1 MQIYILIIIY
11 NMKYPKKVSK
21 YIINWLK
28 KYLIESKLKGFVVG
42 VSGGIDSA
50 VTSKLC
56 ALSGFPVY
64 LVEMPINQEESQI
77 ARAKKHMNLLKKEF
91 INVNLISTSLTN
103 VFNTFKD
110 ELKTNNS
117 GELDQHSLAN
127 SRARLRM
134 TTLYYYAGYYKSLVV
149 GTGNKVEDFGVGFYT
164 KYGDGGV
171 DISPIAD
178 LLKSEVFSIGKY
190 LRITNKI
197 LVAKP
202 TDGLWDDNRTDEEQ
216 MGMNYDEIEEAM
228 RLISDKIPDNELD
241 VDQLKA
247 RNIYIKLNEQ
257 NRHKMKPIP
266 LCEIPK
272 GLL

>member
-28 KYLIESKLKGFVVG
+28 KYLIESKLEGFVVG

-216 MGMNYDEIEEAM
+216 MGINYDEIEEAM

-241 VDQLKA
+241 LDQRKA

>member
-1 MQIYILIIIY
+1 
-11 NMKYPKKVSK
+11 MKYPKKVSK

-28 KYLIESKLKGFVVG
+28 KYLIESKLEGFVVG

-77 ARAKKHMNLLKKEF
+77 VRAKKHMNLLKKEF

-103 VFNTFKD
+103 VFNTFKN

-178 LLKSEVFSIGKY
+178 LLKSEVFSIGRY

-197 LVAKP
+197 LEAKP

-216 MGMNYDEIEEAM
+216 MGINYDEIEEAM

-241 VDQLKA
+241 VDQRKA
-247 RNIYIKLNEQ
+247 RSIYIKLNEQ

>member
-1 MQIYILIIIY
+1 
-11 NMKYPKKVSK
+11 
-21 YIINWLK
+21 
-28 KYLIESKLKGFVVG
+28 
-42 VSGGIDSA
+42 
-50 VTSKLC
+50 
-56 ALSGFPVY
+56 
-64 LVEMPINQEESQI
+64 
-77 ARAKKHMNLLKKEF
+77 
-91 INVNLISTSLTN
+91 
-103 VFNTFKD
+103 
-110 ELKTNNS
+110 
-117 GELDQHSLAN
+117 
-127 SRARLRM
+127 M

-164 KYGDGGV
+164 KYGYGGV
-171 DISPIAD
+171 DIIPIAY